1 MLAVVI
7 VLVLLVILVKKK
19 GSCCLPVN
27 NGKHPRGEYFPC
39 NLSFDCRPVLI
50 DFVGRVSG
58 IMKCLCGIF

>member
-19 GSCCLPVN
+19 GSCSFPVN
-27 NGKHPRGEYFPC
+27 NGKHPRGEYFPF
-39 NLSFDCRPVLI
+39 NLI
-50 DFVGRVSG
+50 DFVVRVSG